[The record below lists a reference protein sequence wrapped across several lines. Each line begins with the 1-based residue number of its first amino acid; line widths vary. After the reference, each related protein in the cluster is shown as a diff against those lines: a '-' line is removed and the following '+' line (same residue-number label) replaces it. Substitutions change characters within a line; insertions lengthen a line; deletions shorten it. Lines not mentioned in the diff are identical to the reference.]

1 MKVNNIVF
9 IHIPK
14 AGGTSIEKMLLTNEN
29 NLFKKKYLHI
39 SDQIADIIKKNVNNI
54 NHLCEN
60 KLMRTINNKIL
71 CFYHST
77 YLKEFNKYN
86 STVKYFSC
94 VRHPQSRLVSLYKF
108 LKIQKSFNKFVIDIL
123 QNNVCYPPKIT
134 YQEQTSFLIY
144 NNKIVV
150 PYIKLE
156 HIHRKWKKMCKKLD
170 ISYVPILHEN
180 KSDNSNWKKY
190 YKKYPHLVDIVKKYY
205 KNDFINF
212 NYCVYTPKV
221 RADGST

>member
-14 AGGTSIEKMLLTNEN
+14 AGGTSIEKMLLTHEI
-29 NLFKKKYLHI
+29 NLVKKTYLYI
-39 SDQIADIIKKNVNNI
+39 LDYIADIIKNNVNNI

-60 KLMRTINNKIL
+60 KLMRAINNKIL

-77 YLKEFNKYN
+77 FIKYKYN
-86 STVKYFSC
+86 NSIKYFSC

-108 LKIQKSFNKFVIDIL
+108 LKIKKPFDKFVIDIL
-123 QNNVCYPPKIT
+123 QNNCNYPPRIT
-134 YQEQTSFLIY
+134 YQEQTSFLINS

-156 HIHRKWKKMCKKLD
+156 HIHRGWKAMCKKLD
-170 ISYVPILHEN
+170 IPYLPILHEN
-180 KSDNSNWKKY
+180 KSDNYNWKKY
-190 YKKYPHLVDIVKKYY
+190 YKKYPQLVDIVKEYY
-205 KNDFINF
+205 YNDFINF
-212 NYCVYTPKV
+212 NYSVYNPL
-221 RADGST
+221 